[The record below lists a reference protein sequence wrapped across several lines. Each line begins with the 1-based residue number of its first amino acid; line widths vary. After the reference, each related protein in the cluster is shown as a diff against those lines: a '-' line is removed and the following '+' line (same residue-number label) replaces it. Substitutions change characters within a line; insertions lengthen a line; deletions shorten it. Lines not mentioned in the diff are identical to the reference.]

1 MFTCITTACENP
13 DKAAEFLN
21 FMVSEEGNNLLR
33 LGIEGIH
40 YTMDGDTV
48 VFNEEERA
56 KDAFSPDGWAHALAW
71 GSFYWPLESGY
82 LPDTE
87 PNRERALETVELASE
102 CQIPN
107 LIKQKTAVEIEN
119 ASVAGDGV
127 YTVFL
132 RYAAGKDRH

>member
-1 MFTCITTACENP
+1 
-13 DKAAEFLN
+13 
-21 FMVSEEGNNLLR
+21 
-33 LGIEGIH
+33 
-40 YTMDGDTV
+40 MDGDTV

-107 LIKQKTAVEIEN
+107 LIKQKTAVK
-119 ASVAGDGV
+119 
-127 YTVFL
+127 L
-132 RYAAGKDRH
+132 RMLLWPEMCLHSISPICCRERSALRKAHKS